1 MYQKDVKGHG
11 YFRKSK
17 AYGLVCGIALFGAM
31 VTTSVSAEE
40 IVTETTPAVEVV
52 NPNPATNLET
62 VQETPSAEN
71 LATQAEAGQKTG
83 ELTSPVTSTE
93 LDKAV
98 TDAKEAGVTVTED
111 SKAIV
116 YDNLDQAQADLAKQ
130 AEAVKEATV
139 KQEDN
144 TEAIKKAEDY
154 NAEIDRKNKEEAER
168 IARENA
174 EIDARN
180 KAAQEKADKI
190 NSERKT
196 QVIENEKARQE
207 AMDYNKA
214 EVERVEREYKE
225 ALAEWE
231 KTKATTGVNDPE
243 YIKAKAEY
251 DKAKA
256 EYDLKFANYLKE
268 KAAVDAHNA
277 QAQAEYDAIAAQIE
291 NQDVGNPSSGIQGHS
306 FPVGEFP
313 SEKWGNFSPMD
324 LGNGLV
330 AMGQG
335 NVSSWADIADPNG
348 SYNVLVKDTN
358 KILDNAHII
367 SRVEWGNVAPTGAPS
382 LYAGDKHTEEND
394 GINTY
399 GKGNASQVWS
409 VRPSEWLTIPG
420 GVLLADGSRKDLEV
434 KFEKFGDPT
443 SFGKDWVVF
452 WNEGGAINAIDGF
465 EWNYNRPAD
474 GLRRYYRVKDS
485 NDAYFWSYV
494 AVDTDAGQTTRLPHA
509 LILSIGGGLTA
520 LDQGTVKSGENLG
533 YTYGKARDDRALAGT
548 SSAPDGVAVFAAY
561 KAGDVIIET
570 QNSPGGNG
578 LAVATGD
585 FGYSVNMKA
594 PTFEKKDIPEPE
606 KPTPPEPKPDDTPKP
621 EPGTPNTKE
630 VPPLEKFIPVTV
642 TPEPP
647 KKPNFLP
654 HIPVP
659 EKETYEA
666 AVHPVIV
673 KQTPANIKAVVNED
687 GVNVNGKLVPKGSTQ
702 TWVLTNSPLVAGREV
717 VTSYTML
724 DPLPAGFEIDREAT
738 AIKNTAWT
746 VNYDEN
752 GKTTLSATQATLDY
766 LNANR
771 NQDVVVPVAYFVGRP
786 INDGGTY
793 KNTFTTLIA
802 TPKGEY
808 KVVSN
813 IPVIYTPGNDPETP
827 RPPHTPGGENPTPD
841 DNLIK
846 PKKDVVDEKGNSIN
860 GQSVLPNTVLNYVAE
875 QDFDQYKGIV
885 ASQNAIGK
893 GFLYVDDYLDEA
905 IDGTSLVVNSI
916 TAANGDDVRELFD
929 MIHVLSKDSLDEKLQ
944 ALIQDSGISPVGEFY
959 LWVAKD
965 PEAFYK
971 AYVQQGLDI
980 TRNLSFKIKQDFVG
994 TITNQTHQ
1002 VDFGNGYYGNIVT
1015 NEVPQ
1020 LVVHKDVL
1028 DKDGKSINNGTVQ
1041 IGDLVTYKLEGW
1053 VIPAGRGYDIKEY
1066 RFVDLLQHSHD
1077 DYQSFVIEA
1086 KVDFTLSDGTIIK
1099 KGDDLSSY
1107 TETVYNAQTGKF
1119 ETRFKEAFLAQI
1131 TRDQAFG
1138 ADGYITV
1145 KRIASGEVVNEY
1157 TLYVNGNPVISNKV
1171 VTNTPEPPKPETPKP
1186 QAPAKV
1192 EKAQL
1197 PNTGDAA
1204 SYSLSLAG
1212 VVTLFASLVG
1222 LRKRKDENN

>member
-1 MYQKDVKGHG
+1 MYQKITTVNGHG
-11 YFRKSK
+11 FFRKSK

-62 VQETPSAEN
+62 VQETPSAES

-93 LDKAV
+93 LDQIV
-98 TDAKEAGVTVTED
+98 TDAKEAGITVTEE
-111 SKAIV
+111 SKPAV
-116 YDNLDQAQADLAKQ
+116 YENLDQAQADLTKQ
-130 AEAVKEATV
+130 TDVVKEATD
-139 KQEDN
+139 KQEAN
-144 TEAIKKAEDY
+144 TTAIKEATDK
-154 NAEIDRKNKEEAER
+154 NAEIDRQNKAEAER
-168 IARENA
+168 VA
-174 EIDARN
+174 EYNKTGQEAVDARN
-180 KAAQEKADKI
+180 KAG
-190 NSERKT
+190 
-196 QVIENEKARQE
+196 QE
-207 AMDYNKA
+207 AVDARNAQAVAKRESEAEAVEARNKAGQEAVDARNKSGQAMTDAINKA
-214 EVERVEREYKE
+214 EQERADLENARLKAEYEAELANIVDVEAYNAEIRKRNAE
-225 ALAEWE
+225 A
-231 KTKATTGVNDPE
+231 
-243 YIKAKAEY
+243 IAKAEA
-251 DKAKA
+251 DNARLKA
-256 EYDLKFANYLKE
+256 EYEAKKAEMQAKTKENGYLSEVVAQSLIYKSEPNVTIGTIEGVTKFVNPEKRQEVSDANRNLVHTVSSYSEGDYVGTVDYSNGTTFLLNVGQTATVTYVGDFSASANGE
-268 KAAVDAHNA
+268 KITKVVARYTAVA
-277 QAQAEYDAIAAQIE
+277 
-291 NQDVGNPSSGIQGHS
+291 
-306 FPVGEFP
+306 
-313 SEKWGNFSPMD
+313 SEKGASIVTVSKDPTETVIFGSDATQGFVGVGDELHIEKTFYTASGKVVATKENPIIFSISSMNSLGEDGYFEYVKD
-324 LGNGLV
+324 LSSNMRFVPITGSQVQDHDGKIYASTSIDTIAPYSGHDSIDSPVRYYGSGALV
-330 AMGQG
+330 AESG
-335 NVSSWADIADPNG
+335 
-348 SYNVLVKDTN
+348 DTFGLTVGASKHQTGHWFAMN
-358 KILDNAHII
+358 T
-367 SRVEWGNVAPTGAPS
+367 NVAAP
-382 LYAGDKHTEEND
+382 
-394 GINTY
+394 
-399 GKGNASQVWS
+399 
-409 VRPSEWLTIPG
+409 
-420 GVLLADGSRKDLEV
+420 VL
-434 KFEKFGDPT
+434 P
-443 SFGKDWVVF
+443 
-452 WNEGGAINAIDGF
+452 
-465 EWNYNRPAD
+465 P
-474 GLRRYYRVKDS
+474 
-485 NDAYFWSYV
+485 
-494 AVDTDAGQTTRLPHA
+494 LP
-509 LILSIGGGLTA
+509 
-520 LDQGTVKSGENLG
+520 
-533 YTYGKARDDRALAGT
+533 
-548 SSAPDGVAVFAAY
+548 PY
-561 KAGDVIIET
+561 KQIT
-570 QNSPGGNG
+570 
-578 LAVATGD
+578 
-585 FGYSVNMKA
+585 
-594 PTFEKKDIPEPE
+594 PEQE
-606 KPTPPEPKPDDTPKP
+606 
-621 EPGTPNTKE
+621 KE
-630 VPPLEKFIPVTV
+630 VPTKPVEPTYV
-642 TPEPP
+642 TPTLVTFTPEVFVPEKYNPEPFVPEVFTPETFDPITP
-647 KKPNFLP
+647 KM
-654 HIPVP
+654 IPRVEVP
-659 EKETYEA
+659 EKETYSVS
-666 AVHPVIV
+666 VHPVIV

-687 GVNVNGKLVPKGSTQ
+687 GVDVNGKLVPKGSTQ

-717 VTSYTML
+717 VTSYTMP

-793 KNTFTTLIA
+793 KNTFTTLIV

-929 MIHVLSKDSLDEKLQ
+929 KIHVLSKDSLDEKLQ
-944 ALIQDSGISPVGEFY
+944 ALIKDSGISPVGEFY

-1077 DYQSFVIEA
+1077 DYQSVVIEA
-1086 KVDFTLSDGTIIK
+1086 KVDFTLPNGTVIK

-1119 ETRFKEAFLAQI
+1119 ETRFKEEFLAQI

-1171 VTNTPEPPKPETPKP
+1171 VTNTPEPPKPETPTP
-1186 QAPAKV
+1186 QAPAK
-1192 EKAQL
+1192 AQL
-1197 PNTGDAA
+1197 PYTGDAA
-1204 SYSLSLAG
+1204 SYSLSIAG
-1212 VVTLFASLVG
+1212 VVTLFTSLLG
-1222 LRKRKDENN
+1222 LRKRKENE

>member
-11 YFRKSK
+11 FFRKK
-17 AYGLVCGIALFGAM
+17 KWAKGLACGVTLMGVTVFSNVALAD
-31 VTTSVSAEE
+31 E

-62 VQETPSAEN
+62 VQEAASAES
-71 LATQAEAGQKTG
+71 LATQAETGQKTG

-144 TEAIKKAEDY
+144 TAAIKKAEDH
-154 NAEIDRKNKEEAER
+154 NAEIDRKNKEEADR
-168 IARENA
+168 VARENA

-207 AMDYNKA
+207 AIAYNKA

-251 DKAKA
+251 DIQ
-256 EYDLKFANYLKE
+256 LANYLKNKSDYEARVAKMQAKTKEEGNLSEVVVQSLIYQSEPNVTIGTIEGVSKFVNPE
-268 KAAVDAHNA
+268 KREEIRTNNHNLVHTVSSYTEADYVNTVDYTN
-277 QAQAEYDAIAAQIE
+277 DTT
-291 NQDVGNPSSGIQGHS
+291 
-306 FPVGEFP
+306 FFLPVGQTATVTYVGDFSSTFKGEKITKVVVRYTAVS
-313 SEKWGNFSPMD
+313 SEKDGLIVTVAKDPTETVIFGSDATQGFVGIGDELRIEKTFYTKFSKVSASKENPIVFSISSMNSLGEDGYFEYVKD
-324 LGNGLV
+324 LSSNMRFVPITGSQVQDHDGKIYASTSIDTIEPYSGHDSVDSPVRYYGSGALV
-330 AMGQG
+330 AESGDVFGLTVGASKHQTG
-335 NVSSWADIADPNG
+335 HWFALN
-348 SYNVLVKDTN
+348 T
-358 KILDNAHII
+358 
-367 SRVEWGNVAPTGAPS
+367 NVA
-382 LYAGDKHTEEND
+382 
-394 GINTY
+394 
-399 GKGNASQVWS
+399 AS
-409 VRPSEWLTIPG
+409 TI
-420 GVLLADGSRKDLEV
+420 E
-434 KFEKFGDPT
+434 
-443 SFGKDWVVF
+443 
-452 WNEGGAINAIDGF
+452 
-465 EWNYNRPAD
+465 Y
-474 GLRRYYRVKDS
+474 
-485 NDAYFWSYV
+485 
-494 AVDTDAGQTTRLPHA
+494 
-509 LILSIGGGLTA
+509 
-520 LDQGTVKSGENLG
+520 
-533 YTYGKARDDRALAGT
+533 
-548 SSAPDGVAVFAAY
+548 
-561 KAGDVIIET
+561 
-570 QNSPGGNG
+570 
-578 LAVATGD
+578 
-585 FGYSVNMKA
+585 
-594 PTFEKKDIPEPE
+594 IP
-606 KPTPPEPKPDDTPKP
+606 PTPPTPPQPKPDDTPKP

-647 KKPNFLP
+647 KKPNILP

-717 VTSYTML
+717 VTRYTML
-724 DPLPAGFEIDREAT
+724 DPLPAGFELDREAT
-738 AIKNTAWT
+738 EAKNTAWT
-746 VNYDEN
+746 ISYDEN
-752 GKTTLSATQATLDY
+752 GKATVLATQATLDY
-766 LNANR
+766 LNAKR
-771 NQDVVVPVAYFVGRP
+771 DQDVTIPIAYFVGRP
-786 INDGGTY
+786 VNDGGTY

-846 PKKDVVDEKGNSIN
+846 PKKDVVDDKGNSIN
-860 GQSVLPNTVLNYVAE
+860 GQSVLPNTILNYVAE

-1028 DKDGKSINNGTVQ
+1028 DKDGKSIHNGTVQ

-1077 DYQSFVIEA
+1077 DYQSFAIEA
-1086 KVDFTLSDGTIIK
+1086 KVDFTLPDGTVIK
-1099 KGDDLSSY
+1099 KGDDLSAY
-1107 TETVYNAQTGKF
+1107 VETVYNAQTGKF

-1131 TRDQAFG
+1131 PRDQAFG

-1171 VTNTPEPPKPETPKP
+1171 VTNTPEPPKPEAPKP
-1186 QAPAKV
+1186 QVPA
-1192 EKAQL
+1192 KAQL

-1204 SYSLSLAG
+1204 SYSLSIAG
-1212 VVTLFASLVG
+1212 VVTLFTSLLG
-1222 LRKRKDENN
+1222 LRKRKEDK

>member
-1 MYQKDVKGHG
+1 MYQKITTVNGHG
-11 YFRKSK
+11 FFRKSK

-62 VQETPSAEN
+62 VQETPSAES
-71 LATQAEAGQKTG
+71 LATQAESGQKTG

-93 LDKAV
+93 LDQIV
-98 TDAKEAGVTVTED
+98 TDAKEAGVTVTEE
-111 SKAIV
+111 SKPAV
-116 YDNLDQAQADLAKQ
+116 YENLDQAQADLTKQ
-130 AEAVKEATV
+130 TDVVKEATD
-139 KQEDN
+139 KQEAN
-144 TEAIKKAEDY
+144 TTAIKEAMDK
-154 NAEIDRKNKEEAER
+154 NAEIDRQNKAEAER
-168 IARENA
+168 VA
-174 EIDARN
+174 EYNKTGQEAVDARN
-180 KAAQEKADKI
+180 KAG
-190 NSERKT
+190 
-196 QVIENEKARQE
+196 QE
-207 AMDYNKA
+207 AVDARNAQAVAKRESEAEAVEARNKTGQEAVDARNKSGQAMTDAINKA
-214 EVERVEREYKE
+214 EQERVDLENARLKAEYE
-225 ALAEWE
+225 AELAKIANVEAYNAE
-231 KTKATTGVNDPE
+231 IRKRNAE
-243 YIKAKAEY
+243 AIAKAEA
-251 DKAKA
+251 DNARLKA
-256 EYDLKFANYLKE
+256 EYEAKKAEMQAKTKENGYLSEAVVQSLILLTEPNAKLSISSSNKIEMSQDDKNANAPSKWDSTNNISSYSGTGRAIIKLDKGE
-268 KAAVDAHNA
+268 SVTATYENLSNSSYAGTPLSKIVFTYSAQNA
-277 QAQAEYDAIAAQIE
+277 T
-291 NQDVGNPSSGIQGHS
+291 
-306 FPVGEFP
+306 
-313 SEKWGNFSPMD
+313 
-324 LGNGLV
+324 
-330 AMGQG
+330 G
-335 NVSSWADIADPNG
+335 NVIDIATDPTITVTTY
-348 SYNVLVKDTN
+348 SELYETSRV
-358 KILDNAHII
+358 NAH
-367 SRVEWGNVAPTGAPS
+367 VELFDENNKKIVF
-382 LYAGDKHTEEND
+382 TEENPAIFSLASLNYSKHD
-394 GINTY
+394 LVGANFQETVENFSNNVTIIPITGSGIVYENGSVHAANFNDKVENGSKYPSQGEGRWDDTELAYY
-399 GKGNASQVWS
+399 GAIAGKVTSGDYISFDIVSKVDITSGVNQVGWTGNA
-409 VRPSEWLTIPG
+409 
-420 GVLLADGSRKDLEV
+420 
-434 KFEKFGDPT
+434 
-443 SFGKDWVVF
+443 F
-452 WNEGGAINAIDGF
+452 WFAFN
-465 EWNYNRPAD
+465 
-474 GLRRYYRVKDS
+474 
-485 NDAYFWSYV
+485 
-494 AVDTDAGQTTRLPHA
+494 TD
-509 LILSIGGGLTA
+509 
-520 LDQGTVKSGENLG
+520 V
-533 YTYGKARDDRALAGT
+533 
-548 SSAPDGVAVFAAY
+548 
-561 KAGDVIIET
+561 
-570 QNSPGGNG
+570 
-578 LAVATGD
+578 
-585 FGYSVNMKA
+585 KA
-594 PTFEKKDIPEPE
+594 PVLSPLPPYKQITPEQE
-606 KPTPPEPKPDDTPKP
+606 
-621 EPGTPNTKE
+621 KE
-630 VPPLEKFIPVTV
+630 VPTKPVEPTYV
-642 TPEPP
+642 TPTLVTFTPEVFVPEKYNPEPFVPEVFTPETFDPITP
-647 KKPNFLP
+647 KM
-654 HIPVP
+654 IPCVEVP
-659 EKETYEA
+659 EKETYSVS
-666 AVHPVIV
+666 VHPVIV

-687 GVNVNGKLVPKGSTQ
+687 GVDVNGKLVPKGSTQ

-717 VTSYTML
+717 VISYTML
-724 DPLPAGFEIDREAT
+724 DPLPASFEIDREAT
-738 AIKNTAWT
+738 EAKNTAWT
-746 VNYDEN
+746 ISYDEN
-752 GKTTLSATQATLDY
+752 GKATVLATQATLDY
-766 LNANR
+766 LNAKR
-771 NQDVVVPVAYFVGRP
+771 DQDVTIPLAYFVGRP
-786 INDGGTY
+786 VNDGGTY

-841 DNLIK
+841 DNLIQL
-846 PKKDVVDEKGNSIN
+846 KKDVVDEKGNSIN

-885 ASQNAIGK
+885 ASKHAIGK

-1028 DKDGKSINNGTVQ
+1028 DKDGKSVNNGTVQ

-1077 DYQSFVIEA
+1077 GYQSFVIEA
-1086 KVDFTLSDGTIIK
+1086 KVDFTLPDGTIIK

-1197 PNTGDAA
+1197 PNTGDTA

>member
-1 MYQKDVKGHG
+1 MNQKMKTVNGHG
-11 YFRKSK
+11 FFRKSK

-31 VTTSVSAEE
+31 VTTSVSADE
-40 IVTETTPAVEVV
+40 IVTETSPAVEVI

-62 VQETPSAEN
+62 VQEAPSAES
-71 LATQAEAGQKTG
+71 LATQTEAGQKTG

-98 TDAKEAGVTVTED
+98 TDAKDAGVTVTED
-111 SKAIV
+111 SKPVV

-144 TEAIKKAEDY
+144 TEAIKKAEDH
-154 NAEIDRKNKEEAER
+154 NAEMDRKNKEEAER

-207 AMDYNKA
+207 AIAYNKA

-231 KTKATTGVNDPE
+231 KTKATTGINDPE

-256 EYDLKFANYLKE
+256 EYDIKFANYLKE
-268 KAAVDAHNA
+268 KANYEAELAEMQAKTKEEGSLSEVVAQSLIYKSEPNVTIGTIEGVSKFVNPEKRKEVSDANRNLVHTVSSYSEGDYVSTVDYSNGTTFLLNVGQTATVTYVGDFSASANGEKITKVVARYTAVA
-277 QAQAEYDAIAAQIE
+277 
-291 NQDVGNPSSGIQGHS
+291 
-306 FPVGEFP
+306 
-313 SEKWGNFSPMD
+313 SEKGASIVTVSKDPTETVIFGSDATQGFVGVGDELHIEKTFYTASGKVVATKENPIIFSISSMNSLGEDSYFEYVKD
-324 LGNGLV
+324 LSSNMRFVPITGSQVQDHDGKIYASTSIDTIAPYSGHDSIDSPVRYYGSGALV
-330 AMGQG
+330 AESG
-335 NVSSWADIADPNG
+335 
-348 SYNVLVKDTN
+348 DTFGLIVGASKHQTGYWFAMN
-358 KILDNAHII
+358 T
-367 SRVEWGNVAPTGAPS
+367 NVA
-382 LYAGDKHTEEND
+382 
-394 GINTY
+394 
-399 GKGNASQVWS
+399 ASIS
-409 VRPSEWLTIPG
+409 
-420 GVLLADGSRKDLEV
+420 
-434 KFEKFGDPT
+434 
-443 SFGKDWVVF
+443 
-452 WNEGGAINAIDGF
+452 
-465 EWNYNRPAD
+465 
-474 GLRRYYRVKDS
+474 
-485 NDAYFWSYV
+485 
-494 AVDTDAGQTTRLPHA
+494 
-509 LILSIGGGLTA
+509 
-520 LDQGTVKSGENLG
+520 
-533 YTYGKARDDRALAGT
+533 
-548 SSAPDGVAVFAAY
+548 
-561 KAGDVIIET
+561 
-570 QNSPGGNG
+570 
-578 LAVATGD
+578 
-585 FGYSVNMKA
+585 
-594 PTFEKKDIPEPE
+594 EKKDIPEPE

-687 GVNVNGKLVPKGSTQ
+687 GVDVNGKLVPKGSTQ
-702 TWVLTNSPLVAGREV
+702 TWVLTNSPLAAGREV
-717 VTSYTML
+717 VTSYTMS

-793 KNTFTTLIA
+793 KNTFTTLIV

-846 PKKDVVDEKGNSIN
+846 PKKDVVDDKGNSIN
-860 GQSVLPNTVLNYVAE
+860 GQSVLPNTMLNYVAE

-1041 IGDLVTYKLEGW
+1041 IGDLVTYKLESW

-1066 RFVDLLQHSHD
+1066 RYVDLLQHSHD

-1086 KVDFTLSDGTIIK
+1086 KVDFTLPDGTVIK

-1107 TETVYNAQTGKF
+1107 TEIVYNAQTGKF

-1145 KRIASGEVVNEY
+1145 KRVASGEVVNEY
-1157 TLYVNGNPVISNKV
+1157 TLYVNGNPVLSNKV
-1171 VTNTPEPPKPETPKP
+1171 VTNTPEPPKP

>member
-1 MYQKDVKGHG
+1 MYQKDIQGKG

-17 AYGLVCGIALFGAM
+17 AYGLVCGIALFGALAVGSTVSADE
-31 VTTSVSAEE
+31 VTTTV
-40 IVTETTPAVEVV
+40 ETTPTVEVV

-62 VQETPSAEN
+62 VQEAASAES
-71 LATQAEAGQKTG
+71 LATQAETGQKTG

-98 TDAKEAGVTVTED
+98 TDAKDAGVTVTED
-111 SKAIV
+111 SKPIV

-130 AEAVKEATV
+130 AETVKEATV

-154 NAEIDRKNKEEAER
+154 NAEIDRKNKEEADR

-256 EYDLKFANYLKE
+256 EYDIKFANYLKE
-268 KAAVDAHNA
+268 KANYEAELAEMQAKTKEEGNLSEVVAQSLIYKSEPNVTIETIEGVSKFVNPEKREEIRTNNHNLVHTVSSYTEADYVNTVDYTN
-277 QAQAEYDAIAAQIE
+277 DTT
-291 NQDVGNPSSGIQGHS
+291 
-306 FPVGEFP
+306 FFLPVGQTATVNYVGDFSSTFKGEKITKVVVRYTAVS
-313 SEKWGNFSPMD
+313 SEKDGLILTVAKDPTETVIFGSDATQGFVGVGDELRIEKTFYTASEKVVATKENPIIFSISSMNSLGEDGYFEYVKD
-324 LGNGLV
+324 LSSNMRFVPITGSQVQDHDGKIYASTSIDTIEPYSGHDSIDSPVRYYGSGALV
-330 AMGQG
+330 AESG
-335 NVSSWADIADPNG
+335 
-348 SYNVLVKDTN
+348 DTFGLTVGASKHQTGHWFAMN
-358 KILDNAHII
+358 T
-367 SRVEWGNVAPTGAPS
+367 NVA
-382 LYAGDKHTEEND
+382 
-394 GINTY
+394 
-399 GKGNASQVWS
+399 AS
-409 VRPSEWLTIPG
+409 
-420 GVLLADGSRKDLEV
+420 
-434 KFEKFGDPT
+434 
-443 SFGKDWVVF
+443 
-452 WNEGGAINAIDGF
+452 
-465 EWNYNRPAD
+465 
-474 GLRRYYRVKDS
+474 
-485 NDAYFWSYV
+485 
-494 AVDTDAGQTTRLPHA
+494 
-509 LILSIGGGLTA
+509 IL
-520 LDQGTVKSGENLG
+520 
-533 YTYGKARDDRALAGT
+533 
-548 SSAPDGVAVFAAY
+548 
-561 KAGDVIIET
+561 
-570 QNSPGGNG
+570 
-578 LAVATGD
+578 
-585 FGYSVNMKA
+585 
-594 PTFEKKDIPEPE
+594 EKKDIPEPE

-687 GVNVNGKLVPKGSTQ
+687 GVDVNGKLVPKGSTQ
-702 TWVLTNSPLVAGREV
+702 TWVLTNSPLAAGREV
-717 VTSYTML
+717 VTSYTMS

-746 VNYDEN
+746 ISYDEN
-752 GKTTLSATQATLDY
+752 GKATVLATQATLDY
-766 LNANR
+766 INAKR
-771 NQDVVVPVAYFVGRP
+771 DKDVTIPLAYFVGRP
-786 INDGGTY
+786 VNDGGTY

-846 PKKDVVDEKGNSIN
+846 PKKDVVDDKGNSIN
-860 GQSVLPNTVLNYVAE
+860 GQSVLPNTILNYVAE

-1053 VIPAGRGYDIKEY
+1053 VIPTGRGYDIKEY

-1077 DYQSFVIEA
+1077 DYQSFAIEA
-1086 KVDFTLSDGTIIK
+1086 KVDFTLPDGTVIK

-1171 VTNTPEPPKPETPKP
+1171 LTNTPEPPKPEAPTP
-1186 QAPAKV
+1186 QAPA
-1192 EKAQL
+1192 KAQL

-1204 SYSLSLAG
+1204 SYSLSIAG
-1212 VVTLFASLVG
+1212 VVTLFTSLLG

>member
-1 MYQKDVKGHG
+1 MYQKITTVNGHG
-11 YFRKSK
+11 FFRKSK

-62 VQETPSAEN
+62 VQETPSAES

-93 LDKAV
+93 LDQIV
-98 TDAKEAGVTVTED
+98 TDAKEAGVTVTEE
-111 SKAIV
+111 SKPTV
-116 YDNLDQAQADLAKQ
+116 YENLDQAQADLTKQ
-130 AEAVKEATV
+130 TDVVKEVTD
-139 KQEDN
+139 KQEAN
-144 TEAIKKAEDY
+144 TTAIKEVTDK
-154 NAEIDRKNKEEAER
+154 NAEIDRQNKAEAER
-168 IARENA
+168 VA
-174 EIDARN
+174 EYNKTGQEAVDARN
-180 KAAQEKADKI
+180 KAG
-190 NSERKT
+190 
-196 QVIENEKARQE
+196 QE
-207 AMDYNKA
+207 AVDARNAQAVAKRESEAEAVEARNKAGQEAVDARNKSGQAMTDAINKA
-214 EVERVEREYKE
+214 EQERADLENAR
-225 ALAEWE
+225 L
-231 KTKATTGVNDPE
+231 
-243 YIKAKAEY
+243 KAEY
-251 DKAKA
+251 EAELANIVDVEAYNAEIRKRNAEAIAKAGAGNARLKA
-256 EYDLKFANYLKE
+256 EYEAKKAEMQAKTKENGYLSEVVAQSLIYKSEPNVTIGTIEGVTKFVNPEKRQEVSDANRNLVHTVSSYSEGDYVGTVDYSNGTTFLLNVGQTATVTYVGDFSASANGE
-268 KAAVDAHNA
+268 KITKVVARYTAVA
-277 QAQAEYDAIAAQIE
+277 
-291 NQDVGNPSSGIQGHS
+291 
-306 FPVGEFP
+306 
-313 SEKWGNFSPMD
+313 SEKGASIVTVSKDPTETVIFGSDATQGFVGVGDELHIEKTFYTASGKVVATKENPIIFSISSMNSLGEDGYFEYVKD
-324 LGNGLV
+324 LSSNMRFVPITGSQVQDHDGKIYASTSIDTIAPYSGHDSIDSPVRYYGSGALV
-330 AMGQG
+330 AESG
-335 NVSSWADIADPNG
+335 
-348 SYNVLVKDTN
+348 DTFGLTVGASKHQTGHWFAMN
-358 KILDNAHII
+358 T
-367 SRVEWGNVAPTGAPS
+367 NVAAP
-382 LYAGDKHTEEND
+382 
-394 GINTY
+394 
-399 GKGNASQVWS
+399 
-409 VRPSEWLTIPG
+409 
-420 GVLLADGSRKDLEV
+420 VL
-434 KFEKFGDPT
+434 P
-443 SFGKDWVVF
+443 
-452 WNEGGAINAIDGF
+452 
-465 EWNYNRPAD
+465 P
-474 GLRRYYRVKDS
+474 
-485 NDAYFWSYV
+485 
-494 AVDTDAGQTTRLPHA
+494 LP
-509 LILSIGGGLTA
+509 
-520 LDQGTVKSGENLG
+520 
-533 YTYGKARDDRALAGT
+533 
-548 SSAPDGVAVFAAY
+548 PY
-561 KAGDVIIET
+561 KQIT
-570 QNSPGGNG
+570 
-578 LAVATGD
+578 
-585 FGYSVNMKA
+585 
-594 PTFEKKDIPEPE
+594 PEQE
-606 KPTPPEPKPDDTPKP
+606 
-621 EPGTPNTKE
+621 KE
-630 VPPLEKFIPVTV
+630 VPTKPVEPTYV
-642 TPEPP
+642 TPTLVTFTPEVFVPEKYNPEPFVPEVFTPETFDPITP
-647 KKPNFLP
+647 KM
-654 HIPVP
+654 IPRVEVP
-659 EKETYEA
+659 EKETYSVS
-666 AVHPVIV
+666 VHPVIV

-687 GVNVNGKLVPKGSTQ
+687 GVDVNGKLVPKGSTQ

-717 VTSYTML
+717 VTSYTMP

-771 NQDVVVPVAYFVGRP
+771 NQDVTIPLAYFVGRP
-786 INDGGTY
+786 VNDGGTY

-1077 DYQSFVIEA
+1077 DYQSVVIEA
-1086 KVDFTLSDGTIIK
+1086 KVDFTLPNGTVIK

-1186 QAPAKV
+1186 QAPVKV

-1197 PNTGDAA
+1197 PNTGDTA

>member
-11 YFRKSK
+11 YFRKK
-17 AYGLVCGIALFGAM
+17 KWAKGLACGVMLMGITVFSNVALAD
-31 VTTSVSAEE
+31 E
-40 IVTETTPAVEVV
+40 IVTETTPVVEVV

-62 VQETPSAEN
+62 VQEAPSAES
-71 LATQAEAGQKTG
+71 LATQAETGQKTG

-98 TDAKEAGVTVTED
+98 TDAKDAGVTVTED
-111 SKAIV
+111 SKPVV

-144 TEAIKKAEDY
+144 TEAIKKAEDH

-207 AMDYNKA
+207 AIAYNKA

-231 KTKATTGVNDPE
+231 KTKATTGINDPE

-256 EYDLKFANYLKE
+256 EYDIKFANYLKE

-291 NQDVGNPSSGIQGHS
+291 NQDVGNPSAGIQGHS

-394 GINTY
+394 GISTY
-399 GKGNASQVWS
+399 EKGNASQVWS
-409 VRPSEWLTIPG
+409 VRPNEWVTIPNG
-420 GVLLADGSRKDLEV
+420 ILLADGSRRDLEV
-434 KFEKFGDPT
+434 KFEKYGEET
-443 SFGKDWVVF
+443 SFGKEWVVL
-452 WNEGGAINAIDGF
+452 WNEDGAINAIDGF
-465 EWNYNRPAD
+465 DWLTNRPAD
-474 GLRRYYRVKDS
+474 GLRRYYRVKGAD
-485 NDAYFWSYV
+485 DAYFWSYV
-494 AVDTDAGQTTRLPHA
+494 AVDTDGGQTTRLPHA

-520 LDQGTVKSGENLG
+520 LDQGTVKSGEDLG
-533 YTYGKARDDRALAGT
+533 YTYGKARDSRALAGT
-548 SSAPDGVAVFAAY
+548 SSTPDGVAVFAAY
-561 KAGDVIIET
+561 KAGDIIIET
-570 QNSPGGNG
+570 HNSAGGNAN
-578 LAVATGD
+578 AVAVGD
-585 FGYSVNMKA
+585 FGYSINMKA

-738 AIKNTAWT
+738 ETKNTAWT
-746 VNYDEN
+746 IGYDEN

-766 LNANR
+766 LNAKR
-771 NQDVVVPVAYFVGRP
+771 DQDVTIPLAYFVGRP
-786 INDGGTY
+786 VNDGGTY
-793 KNTFTTLIA
+793 KNTFTTIIA

-846 PKKDVVDEKGNSIN
+846 PKKDVVDENGNSIN
-860 GQSVLPNTVLNYVAE
+860 GQSVLPNTILNYVAE

-885 ASQNAIGK
+885 ASKHAIGK

-929 MIHVLSKDSLDEKLQ
+929 MIHVLSKDALDEKLQ
-944 ALIQDSGISPVGEFY
+944 ALIKDSGISPVGEFY

-1028 DKDGKSINNGTVQ
+1028 DKDGKSIHNGTVQ

-1066 RFVDLLQHSHD
+1066 CFVDLLQHSHD
-1077 DYQSFVIEA
+1077 DYQSVVIEA
-1086 KVDFTLSDGTIIK
+1086 KVDFTLPDGTIIK

-1171 VTNTPEPPKPETPKP
+1171 VTNTPEPPKPEAPKP
-1186 QAPAKV
+1186 QAPA
-1192 EKAQL
+1192 KAQL

-1204 SYSLSLAG
+1204 SYSLTLAG
-1212 VVTLFASLVG
+1212 VVTLFTSLLG
-1222 LRKRKDENN
+1222 LRKRKED